1 MPILYD
7 FMEEIMIKKGSASNL
22 VIYLIIVTVS
32 ILFVVLGSK
41 ITKPELFVQDTEEYY
56 KAKVISI
63 GEIETESFDLDEG
76 NSYENKKIHFTA
88 QITSGSKK
96 GETVEASQNIDAMYA
111 IKPNEVKLGNKIII
125 SYVSMGG
132 MEEADQME
140 WIFIEHNRSDIL
152 IWLGIIFLLLIL
164 AFGRS
169 KGLSTII
176 SLVFTVSAIFYVYV
190 PSILKGFNIYLST
203 FVISIFIIIISLS
216 IMNGVNK
223 KTICAIIGNIG
234 GVAVAG
240 LIAIILNKILNIT
253 GIVDEQSVLLML
265 AQLKKPVDLI
275 AIVWGGIVI
284 GSLGAVMDVAMSISS
299 AMNEVAENMGERT
312 FSKLLKSGIN
322 IGQDTIGT
330 MTNTL
335 ILAYVGSSLS
345 TVLLL
350 IVSNKDI
357 LYLFNIEMIVVEVL
371 QAIVGSLG
379 ILFCVPLTA
388 LISAYVYSREKN

>member
-1 MPILYD
+1 M
-7 FMEEIMIKKGSASNL
+7 KNKSRASNL
-22 VIYLIIVTVS
+22 IIYLLIIGIS
-32 ILFVVLGSK
+32 ILFIVVGNK
-41 ITKPELFVQDTEEYY
+41 IAKPKLFVQDTEEYY
-56 KAKVISI
+56 KAKVTSI
-63 GEIETESFDLDEG
+63 GEIETESYELDEG
-76 NSYENKKIHFTA
+76 YSYENKKIHFTA
-88 QITSGSKK
+88 LITSGVKK
-96 GETVEASQNIDAMYA
+96 GETVEASQTIDAMYA

-125 SYVSMGG
+125 SYVSMIG
-132 MEEADQME
+132 MDEME
-140 WIFIEHNRSDIL
+140 WIFIEYNRIDTL

-169 KGLSTII
+169 KGISTII
-176 SLVFTVSAIFYVYV
+176 SLVFTVSAVLYVYI

-203 FVISIFIIIISLS
+203 FVVSIFIIIISLS

-223 KTICAIIGNIG
+223 KTACAIIGNIG

-240 LIAIILNKILNIT
+240 LIAFIMNNILNIT
-253 GIVDEQSVLLML
+253 GLVDEDSVLLMF
-265 AQLKKPVDLI
+265 AQLDKPINLI

-312 FSKLLKSGIN
+312 FSRLLKSGMN
-322 IGQDTIGT
+322 IGRDTIGT

-388 LISAYVYSREKN
+388 LFSAYVFTKEQKLSKK